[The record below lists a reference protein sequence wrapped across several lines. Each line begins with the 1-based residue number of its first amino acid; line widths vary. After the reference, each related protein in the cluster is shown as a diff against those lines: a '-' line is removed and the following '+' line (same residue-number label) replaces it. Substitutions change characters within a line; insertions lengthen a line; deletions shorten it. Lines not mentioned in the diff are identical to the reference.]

1 MLLYNYVIR
10 KGGKMYSSVAV
21 NFNNISPIMAEKGVV
36 VIDMRKKETINHE
49 TI

>member
-1 MLLYNYVIR
+1 
-10 KGGKMYSSVAV
+10 MYSSVAV

-49 TI
+49 TVENELLDANFE